1 MRKDTKMKIK
11 IDKRNK
17 QFAILY
23 HTPDEFIGGISK
35 EGIDQL
41 KNDFNARW
49 FGLPYNA
56 DFNDLVARL
65 AGGDEEAIRAYKE
78 ISASIT
84 TPPKAR
90 VSKRRRYMDEG
101 KAFHMDR
108 YLNGNENFMSR
119 DKACAELGKSK
130 SRVVNV
136 FVNLVANGRTPADA
150 ITSRCT
156 AAMIAVKALQQRG
169 ISTRIIA
176 YETSKGMCYNDAGDW
191 DALEG
196 FVVKRPED
204 ALVPPKVLPYI
215 SSYFFRA
222 FCVTA
227 VAGLPAH
234 PAVKW
239 DSLVGGNMTVHGDCG
254 RVAEMSRFGKE
265 LQKFIGYDDNCIDI
279 PAKSCESRGEI
290 IAHLAK
296 YGIKLK

>member
-1 MRKDTKMKIK
+1 MRIK
-11 IDKRNK
+11 IDKKKR
-17 QFAILY
+17 QFAILFRS
-23 HTPDEFIGGISK
+23 PDEFIGGISK
-35 EGIDQL
+35 EGIEQL
-41 KNDFNARW
+41 KSDFNANW
-49 FGLPYNA
+49 FGLPNGS
-56 DFNDLVARL
+56 DFNDLISRL
-65 AGGDEEAIRAYKE
+65 AGGDEEAISTYKK

-90 VSKRRRYMDEG
+90 VSKRRRYTDEG

-119 DKACAELGKSK
+119 DKLVAERGKSK

-136 FVNLVANGRTPADA
+136 FVNLVANAMTSAED

-156 AAMIAVKALQQRG
+156 AAMIAVKALQRRG

-176 YETSKGMCYNDAGDW
+176 YATSGKMCYNDAGEW
-191 DALEG
+191 DCLEAYI
-196 FVVKRPED
+196 VKNPED
-204 ALVPPKVLPYI
+204 ALVPPKVLPYV

-227 VAGLPAH
+227 VAGLPAY

-239 DSLVGGNMTVHGDCG
+239 DSLVGDTMTVCNGCG
-254 RVAEMSRFGKE
+254 RVVEMSAFGKE
-265 LQKFIGYDDNCIDI
+265 LQKFVGYDGDGIDI
-279 PAKSCESRGEI
+279 PAKSCESRREI
-290 IAHLAK
+290 VAHLAK